1 MALKF
6 TAGCD
11 RIKLLLWQT
20 SKIFRSIKTPDLAW
34 KLYFSR
40 GKERLTPRRI
50 PRESSISR
58 NVPISTWV
66 IARVWNR
73 RDFPIAQVLR
83 LAILKHRARN
93 VETSARA
100 NSDK

>member
-6 TAGCD
+6 IARCD

-20 SKIFRSIKTPDLAW
+20 SKIFRSIKAW

-58 NVPISTWV
+58 NVPISTWGYC
-66 IARVWNR
+66 
-73 RDFPIAQVLR
+73 PS
-83 LAILKHRARN
+83 LKSSRFSHRP
-93 VETSARA
+93 SASVSYFKASGMERQNFRA
-100 NSDK
+100 HEFW

>member
-6 TAGCD
+6 IARCD

-20 SKIFRSIKTPDLAW
+20 SKIFRSIKAW

-58 NVPISTWV
+58 NVPISTWGVV
-66 IARVWNR
+66 IVRVWNR
-73 RDFPIAQVLR
+73 RDFLIAQVLR
-83 LAILKHRARN
+83 LAILKHRVWN
-93 VETSARA
+93 VKTSART

>member
-1 MALKF
+1 MVLEFIAEC
-6 TAGCD
+6 AQ
-11 RIKLLLWQT
+11 IKLLLWRT
-20 SKIFRSIKTPDLAW
+20 SKIFRSIKAPDPAR

-58 NVPISTWV
+58 NVPISTWI
-66 IARVWNR
+66 IARVRNR

-83 LAILKHRARN
+83 LAILKHPARN
-93 VETSARA
+93 IETSAP